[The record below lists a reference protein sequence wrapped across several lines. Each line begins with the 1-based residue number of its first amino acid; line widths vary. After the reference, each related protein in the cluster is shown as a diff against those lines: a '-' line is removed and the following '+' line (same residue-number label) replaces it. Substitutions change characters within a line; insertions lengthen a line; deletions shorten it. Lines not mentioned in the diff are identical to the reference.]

1 MALINRVSRLF
12 KADMH
17 AVLDQ
22 IEEPEQLLRQ
32 AVRDMED
39 ELTATDQRIA
49 VCAHDQDALSV
60 RKNELETSLT
70 EIDEQLDLCFKSKKD
85 GLAKTLIKKK
95 LEAERLQ
102 KRLNSKYAANDRY
115 IDEQR
120 KLLDENRATLD
131 GLRQKAELFAGRTS
145 SRPDGVS
152 EFDDIAWMARELTVS
167 DDEIE
172 IAFLREKDLR
182 SAS

>member
-32 AVRDMED
+32 AIRDMED

-102 KRLNSKYAANDRY
+102 KRLSSKYAANDRY

-145 SRPDGVS
+145 SHPDGVS